1 MKYKILSVKSE
12 GDHVV
17 TEVEYNFN
25 GETLTVSVPHF
36 RPSSEDDIKT
46 GIENRAASEKA
57 KIDAA
62 ALCVSLASAIETGV
76 EISLNG

>member
-1 MKYKILSVKSE
+1 MKYKIISVRSE

-17 TEVEYNFN
+17 TQVEYNFN

-57 KIDAA
+57 KIESA
-62 ALCVSLASAIETGV
+62 ALCSYLASTLETGV
-76 EISLNG
+76 EVQLNG